1 MKNIIVTGVSRGI
14 GLAVAQTFLA
24 KGYKVFGT
32 STSGNSPLTDANFEC
47 IPLKLN
53 DSASIKAFYKTIQ
66 NHSIDGIINNAAILL
81 ENWSQTAVDMDQL
94 RQTFE
99 VNVFGTIDLTESL
112 LPLLNNGGRIISL
125 SSGWGTFSESSFD
138 ATVPHYKMSK
148 TVLNMY
154 TKLLAKRLES
164 RSIVV
169 SAVNPGW
176 VRTDMGGGGAPV
188 QPQEVGQRIVDLF
201 ENNTQSGHLWYNGK
215 ISEW

>member
-1 MKNIIVTGVSRGI
+1 MKNIVITGVSRGI
-14 GLAVAQTFLA
+14 GLAVAQAFLI

-32 STSGNSPLTDANFEC
+32 STSGVSPINEANFEC
-47 IPLKLN
+47 FPVQLN
-53 DSASIKAFYKTIQ
+53 DSESIKAFYKAIQ
-66 NHSIDGIINNAAILL
+66 NYPIDGIVNNAAILL
-81 ENWSQTAVDMDQL
+81 EDWSKTEVDIQQL

-99 VNVFGTIDLTESL
+99 VNVFGTIELTEHL
-112 LPLLNNGGRIISL
+112 LPLLNTGSQIINL

-176 VRTDMGGGGAPV
+176 VRTDMGGGGAPI
-188 QPQEVGQRIVDLF
+188 QPQEVGQQIVDLF

>member
-14 GLAVAQTFLA
+14 GLAVAQAFLA
-24 KGYKVFGT
+24 KGYKVLGT
-32 STSGNSPLTDANFEC
+32 STSGNSSLTDANFEC

-125 SSGWGTFSESSFD
+125 SSGWGTFSESGFD